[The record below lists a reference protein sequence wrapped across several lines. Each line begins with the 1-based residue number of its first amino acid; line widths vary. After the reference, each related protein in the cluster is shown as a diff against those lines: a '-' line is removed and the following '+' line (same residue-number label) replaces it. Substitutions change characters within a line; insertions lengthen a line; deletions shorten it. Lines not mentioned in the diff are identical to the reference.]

1 MTLEI
6 LIDYS
11 KVFDTIDHCFLLEE
25 RQEMNCANNSIK
37 MICSYLMIHY
47 QYVQIEDKKSI
58 LLPVFFSGL
67 QGSILESFVFNL
79 YVAAKF
85 ADLMS
90 STSIQYADVT
100 TVYWHCNLYLS
111 LQDRIGCKSTV
122 ITVIQDRMGWKS
134 TVVTVI

>member
-37 MICSYLMIHY
+37 MICSYLMIRY
-47 QYVQIEDKKSI
+47 QYVQIEDKSI

-100 TVYWHCNLYLS
+100 TVY
-111 LQDRIGCKSTV
+111 
-122 ITVIQDRMGWKS
+122 
-134 TVVTVI
+134 